1 MEKKR
6 FLINMTEDEMLR
18 FYKNQIVE
26 QGILNCTN
34 FDTIVNLKDFGYEI
48 LEKYK
53 DKILDLLYKDER
65 IADVKIDDELNV
77 DMVFYTDYCPYYYDV
92 DDTLNNSNIVSRLAQ
107 SRVLEKFSSYYAEK
121 CLFNKPYI
129 TTRELINDF
138 IENQNLDMEKKCFLS
153 NFLKMN
159 IIESGFA
166 EKYIENTKIYVTP
179 KNYKEFENTL
189 LKRCQEIEN
198 NNVKEDEEE
207 IE

>member
-18 FYKNQIVE
+18 FYKNQMVE
-26 QGILNCTN
+26 QGILSCTN
-34 FDTIVNLKDFGYEI
+34 FDTTVNLKDFGYAI
-48 LEKYK
+48 LENYK

-65 IADVKIDDELNV
+65 IADVTIDKELNV

-107 SRVLEKFSSYYAEK
+107 SRILEEFSSYYAEK

-138 IENQNLDMEKKCFLS
+138 IESQNLDIEKKGFLS

-159 IIESGFA
+159 IIESGFV
-166 EKYIENTKIYVTP
+166 EKYIENTEVYVTP
-179 KNYKEFENTL
+179 KNYKEFEKVL
-189 LKRCQEIEN
+189 LKQCKEIEN
-198 NNVKEDEEE
+198 NNAQEDEEE